1 VDRPAIAL
9 SEEVK
14 AARKLLRSG
23 SMFVV
28 VFTTVVGGY
37 VVGGI
42 LIDSVTALMA
52 DAPVIRIY
60 AGSVLM
66 PVVTAIAV
74 ATILTLILKA
84 LPAPPAVVKSAQRWG
99 TLIIFL
105 SMPVLAFVLFA
116 ARPLQQHYMPKRGYT
131 ECNALQG
138 NPTIWFT
145 DWIKN
150 PEWCVRGKDRA
161 WVFEQA
167 RAAQENPAKVNA
179 TN

>member
-1 VDRPAIAL
+1 VDKPTIAQ

-23 SMFVV
+23 AMFVTV
-28 VFTTVVGGY
+28 LTMVVGGY
-37 VVGGI
+37 VVGGV
-42 LIDSVTALMA
+42 LIDSVTGLIE

-60 AGSVLM
+60 AGSILTPFFVAMAFTIVL
-66 PVVTAIAV
+66 IAV
-74 ATILTLILKA
+74 LKA
-84 LPAPPAVVKSAQRWG
+84 MPARPAVVKSAQRWG
-99 TLIIFL
+99 ERLVLLCFAMLFL
-105 SMPVLAFVLFA
+105 VVLA
-116 ARPLQQHYMPKRGYT
+116 RPAQQYYMPKRGYT